1 MVSDKNERK
10 LIDSAIEEFS
20 KKGYAAASLRDICE
34 KAGLSTGY
42 IYSHY
47 TDKAGLFRAIVGDV
61 AEKLDKWIDRLFDK
75 YTDDSSALS
84 PVLKEREIIGNMYDY
99 KPELLLL
106 FAHSQGTEFEDYPK
120 KMLDKYEKEF
130 VRFYRACLGVDEDP
144 LFLSIICRMRC
155 QSYFE
160 ILSRDLTREQSLEV
174 AGKIGLFKAAGLRGL
189 EEIYRN
195 TGKEHVSPEE

>member
-1 MVSDKNERK
+1 MASDKKDRK

-34 KAGLSTGY
+34 NAGLSTGY

-47 TDKAGLFRAIVGDV
+47 TDKAGLFRAIVGGV
-61 AEKLDKWIDRLFDK
+61 ADDLDRWIERLFDK
-75 YTDDSSALS
+75 YIDDSSALS
-84 PVLKEREIIGNMYDY
+84 PVLKEREIIGYLYDV

-106 FAHSQGTEFEDYPK
+106 FGHSQGTEFEDYPK
-120 KMLDKYEKEF
+120 RMLDKYEKEF
-130 VRFYRACLGVDEDP
+130 VRFYKACLGVDEDP

-160 ILSRDLTREQSLEV
+160 ILSRDLTREQSLEL
-174 AGKIGLFKAAGLRGL
+174 AGKIGLFKAAGLQGL
-189 EEIYRN
+189 EEMYRSRGKDGGE
-195 TGKEHVSPEE
+195 TGQ